1 MSIVTWW
8 LFLDILFILLS
19 SAILIERLSQEKGIG
34 MLSSSS
40 SLPFHLHLLSITST
54 IFIVASKSLSSQFT
68 IIEGEEVIGDSDG
81 MKVRSTKSAPK
92 IILLLHFWH
101 CIFS

>member
-8 LFLDILFILLS
+8 LSLDVLFILLLL
-19 SAILIERLSQEKGIG
+19 AILIERVSQEKGIG
-34 MLSSSS
+34 MLLSSS
-40 SLPFHLHLLSITST
+40 SLPFHLHLRAITST
-54 IFIVASKSLSSQFT
+54 ILMVTSKSLSSQFT
-68 IIEGEEVIGDSDG
+68 MIEWEEVIGDSDG